1 MSKSLVLGNGNI
13 LVGFDKFGQVSDF
26 YSPRVGLENQM
37 GKNLVHKV
45 GVFVDGRFSWISDG
59 EWGNTIKYKDETLAS
74 DIRVL
79 NKSMEIEINFL
90 DVVYN
95 EKDIFIRK
103 AIVKNLSSRKREVK
117 IFFHQQFNM
126 YGNSDGDTGYYD
138 PDRKVIVHYEGRR
151 VFIIGGLCDNNTFDD
166 YSIGVFAI
174 EGKEGTW
181 KDAEDGVLDKNPVEH
196 GLVDSVISFNFEVDA
211 NKEKEVV
218 CFISAST
225 TLKKAQELHDY
236 VLEKTPGHL
245 IETTQDFW
253 KAWVNKSN
261 FNFFGLKKDVSDLF
275 KKSLLIIRTH
285 IDNEGAV
292 IASCDS
298 DMLQNGRDTYAYM
311 WPRDAAFTVLSL
323 DKAGYNDIARRFFS
337 FCNDIISTE
346 GYFFHKYRSDKSI
359 GSSWHPWIRNGKKQL
374 AIQEDETALV
384 LYSLWEHYKIS
395 KDLEFIESIYN
406 SLIKKSAEFLIE
418 YRNHET
424 HLPHESYDLWEE
436 KYGVSTF
443 TASAVYGALVA
454 ASNFAELLGKEED
467 AKSYELVALDIK
479 QAIIKHL
486 YNKEERFFYK
496 LMDTRDGDEIYY
508 DPTIDASSFYGVFR
522 FGVLDKDDK
531 MLRDSYET
539 LKRRLFSKTEV
550 DGVFRYEGDRY
561 YQVGNDA
568 PSNPWFITTL
578 WIVEYQ
584 IALAK
589 DEKDL
594 EEVKKW
600 FDWAVRHTLPSG
612 IMSEQINTYTGEQLS
627 AAPLTWS
634 HAEFV
639 LLVEQYLEKLEEM
652 GICKACNPI
661 E

>member
-59 EWGNTIKYKDETLAS
+59 GWETSIGYKDETLAS
-74 DIRVL
+74 LIKVL

-90 DVVYN
+90 DIVYN

-103 AIVKNLSSRKREVK
+103 ATVKNLSSRKREVK

-151 VFIIGGLCDNNTFDD
+151 VFITGGLCKGESFSD

-196 GLVDSVISFNFEVDA
+196 GLVDSVISFNLLIDAGKEGEVTL
-211 NKEKEVV
+211 
-218 CFISAST
+218 FTSAET

-236 VLEKTPGHL
+236 ILEKTPEHL

-253 KAWVNKSN
+253 RAWVNKSN
-261 FNFFGLKKDVSDLF
+261 FNFFGLKKDVAGLF

-285 IDNEGAV
+285 VDNEGAV

-311 WPRDAAFTVLSL
+311 WPRDAAFTVLAL
-323 DKAGYNDIARRFFS
+323 DKAGYNDITRRFFS
-337 FCNDIISTE
+337 FCNEIISTE

-443 TASAVYGALVA
+443 TASAVYGALIA

-486 YNKEERFFYK
+486 YNKEEHFFYK
-496 LMDTRDGDEIYY
+496 LMDTRDGNEIYY

-531 MLRDSYET
+531 MLKDSYET

-578 WIVEYQ
+578 WVVEYQ

-589 DEKDL
+589 NEKDL

-600 FDWAVRHTLPSG
+600 FDWAVKHALPSG

-661 E
+661 K